1 MLYEIT
7 VIDTDEHEPTGFSR
21 SAKFDTAH
29 HFATFIVEAPAYRNY
44 RHGRDE
50 DGYERREYRI
60 PDAVIAQADVLA
72 QQYLPDATYN
82 RTVLV
87 QIAVLWPIRTGYRKG
102 NGGAQTMRATEYLL
116 NSQQLQKDER
126 RHRVLARMG

>member
-7 VIDTDEHEPTGFSR
+7 VIDTDEHEPTGYSR

-29 HFATFIVEAPAYRNY
+29 VFGEFIVEAPAYRTYN
-44 RHGRDE
+44 RGTDE
-50 DGYERREYRI
+50 DGYPRRQTRI

-87 QIAVLWPIRTGYRKG
+87 QIDVLWPIRTGYRKG

-116 NSQQLQKDER
+116 NSEQLRKDGR